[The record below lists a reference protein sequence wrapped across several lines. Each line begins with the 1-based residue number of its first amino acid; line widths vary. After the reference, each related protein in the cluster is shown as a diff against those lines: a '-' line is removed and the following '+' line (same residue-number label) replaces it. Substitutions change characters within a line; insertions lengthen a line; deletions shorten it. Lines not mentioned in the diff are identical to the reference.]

1 MKELSFVVT
10 VYNKKDYIQTCVES
24 LIIHADHNY
33 TFEIIIIDD
42 GSTDGSS
49 KIIDDLCVQHPSIR
63 AIHQENQGLS
73 AARNNGISIAQG
85 DYIWFIDADDTITK
99 DCISK
104 DCFYKCPDILVL
116 QSSFTN
122 STETR
127 NKVDLSIT
135 KGRDVLSDK
144 HWCPCVPFYIFKR
157 QFLLNNNLCF
167 VKGIFHEDSEFTPRA
182 LYLAKLIRVID
193 KPLYIVSPAPGSITR
208 TVGNYKRSK
217 DVIIVARSLEKFIND
232 HQLNSHDST
241 IFNTI
246 ISRTINSGLRNALK
260 CSAKDQSDFNNLL
273 SKNRHLLTAYWKSNS
288 LKYKI
293 EFVLFSI
300 FKNYVKIYKLFK

>member
-10 VYNKKDYIQTCVES
+10 VYNKKDYIQSCIDS
-24 LIIHADHNY
+24 LIMHADHNY
-33 TFEIIIIDD
+33 NFEIIIIDD

-49 KIIDDLCVQHPSIR
+49 KIIDDLCVQHPSII

-73 AARNNGISIAQG
+73 AARNNGMSIAQG
-85 DYIWFIDADDTITK
+85 DFIWFIDADDTITK
-99 DCISK
+99 DCILK
-104 DCFYKCPDILVL
+104 DCFYKSPDILVL

-135 KGRDVLSDK
+135 RGKDVLSDK
-144 HWCPCVPFYIFKR
+144 QWCPCVPFYIFKR
-157 QFLLNNNLCF
+157 RFLLNNNLCF

-182 LYLAKLIRVID
+182 LYLAKLIQVID
-193 KPLYIVSPAPGSITR
+193 KPLYIVSPDPGSITR

-217 DVIIVARSLEKFIND
+217 DVIIVARSLDKFIND

-241 IFNTI
+241 VFNTI
-246 ISRTINSGLRNALK
+246 ISRTINSGLRNTLR

-273 SKNRHLLTAYWKSNS
+273 SKNRHLLTAYWKSNN